1 MCPSSGISY
10 PNPEPNTFSFNS
22 PKGMCPECKGLG
34 IQYKVNEKNN
44 S

>member
-34 IQYKVNEKNN
+34 IQYKVNEKK
-44 S
+44 